1 MVHIGY
7 LLRVEYHDTTPKNSS
22 LTFDTW
28 LLLVIIISH
37 FNLMFLY
44 SLMHFTPMIH
54 HRASCILRE
63 PCFTYWYSLTLD
75 ISILDDKNQ

>member
-37 FNLMFLY
+37 FNLMFPY
-44 SLMHFTPMIH
+44 SYVLCCFLFPVQCYDSIPFLMLHEMVP
-54 HRASCILRE
+54 S
-63 PCFTYWYSLTLD
+63 SLLVRTTF
-75 ISILDDKNQ
+75 